1 MKLWHNSLTAALS
14 SSATVTVLVRLALE
28 FSFGLSRRLPL
39 WQCHSRRTGSA
50 SRPAVSPHCVGLAQY
65 KGQHRSDMCG
75 LAILDEDNGVIV
87 TDCLGDSLELA
98 RELLSEICEAGL
110 VAMVP
115 LVNSSPRARFHLGA
129 AGELLWKDQP

>member
-1 MKLWHNSLTAALS
+1 
-14 SSATVTVLVRLALE
+14 
-28 FSFGLSRRLPL
+28 
-39 WQCHSRRTGSA
+39 
-50 SRPAVSPHCVGLAQY
+50 
-65 KGQHRSDMCG
+65 MCG

-115 LVNSSPRARFHLGA
+115 LLTSSP
-129 AGELLWKDQP
+129 P

>member
-1 MKLWHNSLTAALS
+1 MYAW
-14 SSATVTVLVRLALE
+14 RWR
-28 FSFGLSRRLPL
+28 FPL
-39 WQCHSRRTGSA
+39 
-50 SRPAVSPHCVGLAQY
+50 GLADVYPYGNVTADELVVLAGRRFRLIVSGWRQY